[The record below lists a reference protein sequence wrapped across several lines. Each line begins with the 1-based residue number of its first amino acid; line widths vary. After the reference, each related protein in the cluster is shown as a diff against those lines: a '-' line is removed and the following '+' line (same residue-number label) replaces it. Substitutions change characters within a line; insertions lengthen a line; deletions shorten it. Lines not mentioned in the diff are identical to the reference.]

1 MEKRKRRSDRN
12 HIIYKIENSVTGEFY
27 IGITAV
33 SGRAYLHSL
42 KSRWK
47 KHLSRW
53 KTQNPEW
60 NLYKS
65 MTEYGETHFKPSII
79 EVIRGKAEAH
89 LRECQLIKTLR
100 PTLNTTSI

>member
-1 MEKRKRRSDRN
+1 MRKKRSDRN
-12 HIIYKIENSVTGEFY
+12 HIIYQITNEVTGEIY

-33 SGRAYLHSL
+33 AGRAYLHSL

-60 NLYKS
+60 RLYQS
-65 MTEYGETHFKPSII
+65 LTQYGETAFRPII
-79 EVIRGKAEAH
+79 LEIIRGKAEAH
-89 LRECQLIKTLR
+89 NRECQLIKS
-100 PTLNTTSI
+100 LNPQLNSTHI